1 MSERVFNLPNV
12 ITLLRLAA
20 VPIVAWLILQQRWEA
35 ACWLFLAAAVSDGI
49 DGLLARWLNQLT
61 QLGAALDTV
70 ADKALG
76 LVTLVMLTQAHA
88 IPLWVTLAILLRDS
102 VIVLGALSYRGLAGH
117 LEIHPTWLGKTHM
130 FAEFTLLALVLGG
143 LAGLLALDDW
153 RQPLFVTVFAIAVV
167 SGVQYVWIWSAK
179 ARRERADPSR
189 SDALHCNGRCC
200 WRADSQPDLTRYM
213 AASAARIRASSSVP
227 SSGYSA

>member
-20 VPIVAWLILQQRWEA
+20 VPVVGWLILHERWEA

-49 DGLLARWLNQLT
+49 DGLLARWLNQMT
-61 QLGAALDTV
+61 QLGAALDSV

-76 LVTLVMLTQAHA
+76 LVTLVMLTLEEA
-88 IPLWVTLAILLRDS
+88 IPMWVTLAILLRDTI
-102 VIVLGALSYRGLAGH
+102 IVLGALSYRGMAGH

-143 LAGLLALDDW
+143 LAELLVLEDW
-153 RQPLFVTVFAIAVV
+153 RLPLFAAVFGIAVA
-167 SGVQYVWIWSAK
+167 SGVQYVWIWAAK
-179 ARRERADPSR
+179 ARREREA
-189 SDALHCNGRCC
+189 GRLK
-200 WRADSQPDLTRYM
+200 PH
-213 AASAARIRASSSVP
+213 
-227 SSGYSA
+227 

>member
-12 ITLLRLAA
+12 ITLLRMAA
-20 VPIVAWLILQQRWEA
+20 VPVVAWLILHQRWEA

-61 QLGAALDTV
+61 QLGATLDTL

-76 LVTLVMLTQAHA
+76 VVTLVMLTQAGA

-102 VIVLGALSYRGLAGH
+102 IIVLGALSYRGLAGH

-130 FAEFTLLALVLGG
+130 FAEFVLLTLVLADLGK
-143 LAGLLALDDW
+143 LLEIDAWLMALFAAV
-153 RQPLFVTVFAIAVV
+153 FVIAVT

-179 ARRERADPSR
+179 ARRERAADRFR
-189 SDALHCNGRCC
+189 SHG
-200 WRADSQPDLTRYM
+200 
-213 AASAARIRASSSVP
+213 
-227 SSGYSA
+227 

>member
-1 MSERVFNLPNV
+1 MDYPGFNMSERIFNLPNV
-12 ITLLRLAA
+12 ITLLRIAA
-20 VPIVAWLILQQRWEA
+20 VPVVGWLILHERWEA

-49 DGLLARWLNQLT
+49 DGLLARWLNQMT

-76 LVTLVMLTQAHA
+76 VVTLVMLTQASA

-117 LEIHPTWLGKTHM
+117 LDIHPTWLGKTHM
-130 FAEFTLLALVLGG
+130 FAEFSMLALVLGG

-153 RQPLFVTVFAIAVV
+153 RLLLFATVFVIAVA
-167 SGVQYVWIWSAK
+167 SGMQYVWIWGAK
-179 ARRERADPSR
+179 ARHERVA
-189 SDALHCNGRCC
+189 GRLK
-200 WRADSQPDLTRYM
+200 PH
-213 AASAARIRASSSVP
+213 
-227 SSGYSA
+227 

>member
-20 VPIVAWLILQQRWEA
+20 VPGVAWLILQQRWDA
-35 ACWLFLAAAVSDGI
+35 ACWLFLAAAISDGI

-76 LVTLVMLTQAHA
+76 VVTLVMLTQVGA

-102 VIVLGALSYRGLAGH
+102 IIVLGALSYRGLAGH
-117 LEIHPTWLGKTHM
+117 LDIHPTWLGKTHM
-130 FAEFTLLALVLGG
+130 FAELSLLSLVLGG
-143 LAGLLALDDW
+143 LAGLLSLGDW
-153 RQPLFVTVFAIAVV
+153 RHALFVAVFAIAVV
-167 SGVQYVWIWSAK
+167 SGAQYVWIWGAK
-179 ARRERADPSR
+179 ARREREA
-189 SDALHCNGRCC
+189 
-200 WRADSQPDLTRYM
+200 
-213 AASAARIRASSSVP
+213 IRLKP
-227 SSGYSA
+227 R

>member
-1 MSERVFNLPNV
+1 MSERVVNLPNV
-12 ITLLRLAA
+12 ITVLRIAA
-20 VPIVAWLILQQRWEA
+20 VPAVAWLILEGRWEA

-49 DGLLARWLNQLT
+49 DGLLARALNQMT

-76 LVTLVMLTQAHA
+76 VVTLVMLTLEQA

-117 LEIHPTWLGKTHM
+117 LDIHPTWLGKTHM

-143 LAGLLALDDW
+143 QAGLLVLEGW
-153 RQPLFVTVFAIAVV
+153 QMPLFGGVFAIAVA
-167 SGVQYVWIWSAK
+167 SGLQYVWIWGAK
-179 ARRERADPSR
+179 AQRERA
-189 SDALHCNGRCC
+189 AGRF
-200 WRADSQPDLTRYM
+200 
-213 AASAARIRASSSVP
+213 
-227 SSGYSA
+227 

>member
-1 MSERVFNLPNV
+1 MSERAFNLPNV
-12 ITLLRLAA
+12 ITLLRIAA
-20 VPIVAWLILQQRWEA
+20 VPVVAWLILQQRWEA

-76 LVTLVMLTQAHA
+76 VVTLVMLTQAGA

-130 FAEFTLLALVLGG
+130 FAEFSLLALVLGG
-143 LAGLLALDDW
+143 LAGLLALDGW
-153 RQPLFVTVFAIAVV
+153 RLPLFVTVFVIAVA
-167 SGVQYVWIWSAK
+167 SGMQYVWVWGAK
-179 ARRERADPSR
+179 ARRER
-189 SDALHCNGRCC
+189 G
-200 WRADSQPDLTRYM
+200 
-213 AASAARIRASSSVP
+213 AARLSRTD
-227 SSGYSA
+227 GLH

>member
-20 VPIVAWLILQQRWEA
+20 VPGVAGLILQQRWDA

-76 LVTLVMLTQAHA
+76 VVTLVMLTQVGA

-102 VIVLGALSYRGLAGH
+102 IIVLGALSYRGLAGH
-117 LEIHPTWLGKTHM
+117 LDIHPTWLGKTHM
-130 FAEFTLLALVLGG
+130 FAELSLLSLVLGG
-143 LAGLLALDDW
+143 LAGLLSLGDW
-153 RQPLFVTVFAIAVV
+153 LHALFVAVFVIAVA
-167 SGVQYVWIWSAK
+167 SGVQYVWIWGAK
-179 ARRERADPSR
+179 ARREREAVRLKPR
-189 SDALHCNGRCC
+189 
-200 WRADSQPDLTRYM
+200 
-213 AASAARIRASSSVP
+213 
-227 SSGYSA
+227 